1 MELFWRQKIG
11 IKWAQQGDLNTK
23 NFHSTVFRKRRKM
36 LIPKLKRNDG
46 SWIDTDDQ
54 LADEVVAFFT
64 EQFAYKSV
72 KKDTKL
78 MPLIPEIIIDD
89 KN

>member
-1 MELFWRQKIG
+1 
-11 IKWAQQGDLNTK
+11 
-23 NFHSTVFRKRRKM
+23 M